1 MFRNVSP
8 CASLR
13 APLTASLPVPVAKL
27 TLTPAPDSAYD
38 AVSVPAPPSSVSAP
52 APPIRVSLPAPLR
65 RESFPAPPSR

>member
-27 TLTPAPDSAYD
+27 TFTPAPDSAYD
-38 AVSVPAPPSSVSAP
+38 AVSVPAPPSRVSAP
-52 APPIRVSLPAPLR
+52 APPIRVSLPPLPLSLLFP
-65 RESFPAPPSR
+65 ESPL